1 MEGAQLLGLQ
11 GLGDTKCAGMMVAS
25 GTGAMALLASSS
37 SLWQLAFKGPPWLTL
52 LCCLAQQA
60 LKGPHSLESFSI
72 GQLLVSVCRERGYS
86 DGSIPC
92 DSVVPSCFYSCLS
105 FLQRHSPLQFPP
117 SHPLRPSPL
126 SQQQTSPWDCFIIPM
141 FQLLA
146 ATCSRGLASL
156 SGVCRATARIVC
168 VVLTSFILSQIS
180 CCTLKQRE
188 MLPLCPKQL
197 LRCWDLTPASF
208 LPTPRC
214 RYSPAHSVL
223 FSFLPSSYQ
232 VLCGSIYFFLVVRD
246 FCSLSADVLQ
256 DFLHLK
262 IYS

>member
-1 MEGAQLLGLQ
+1 MAPSPAWLSSTIWLLQLPVFPPKAFPAAISSLTSPQAISPQSIADFTLGL
-11 GLGDTKCAGMMVAS
+11 LYN
-25 GTGAMALLASSS
+25 
-37 SLWQLAFKGPPWLTL
+37 PY
-52 LCCLAQQA
+52 
-60 LKGPHSLESFSI
+60 
-72 GQLLVSVCRERGYS
+72 VSA
-86 DGSIPC
+86 
-92 DSVVPSCFYSCLS
+92 PSC
-105 FLQRHSPLQFPP
+105 H
-117 SHPLRPSPL
+117 
-126 SQQQTSPWDCFIIPM
+126 M
-141 FQLLA
+141 FQ
-146 ATCSRGLASL
+146 GLASL

-168 VVLTSFILSQIS
+168 VVLTSFILSQIN

-208 LPTPRC
+208 LPTPRY
-214 RYSPAHSVL
+214 RYSPAHSLL

-262 IYS
+262 IYSWHIHGERCTPHPPIPPPSCLQIENL